1 MVALHS
7 AHGLSWGTH
16 GGNQW
21 DTDRDTPP
29 PSASETE
36 TESRPCRHS
45 EHPTKVGGGHGKQC
59 PFTACGHT
67 EPHGTHGGR
76 ERGRRSPLCMSSR
89 CTARW
94 DSPTGDPSSGGKE
107 LGGHG
112 GSTGGGHCKM
122 SRSRSTALQPHTSTA
137 PHIRSPTDPQP
148 GCALLPFQLIAERFY
163 RELLLISGSK
173 AHPGCPGPS
182 ANSTSTLQ
190 HCYSAAYHPPSPPPG
205 PSAHTLLL

>member
-1 MVALHS
+1 
-7 AHGLSWGTH
+7 
-16 GGNQW
+16 
-21 DTDRDTPP
+21 
-29 PSASETE
+29 
-36 TESRPCRHS
+36 
-45 EHPTKVGGGHGKQC
+45 
-59 PFTACGHT
+59 
-67 EPHGTHGGR
+67 
-76 ERGRRSPLCMSSR
+76 MSSR

-190 HCYSAAYHPPSPPPG
+190 HCYSAAYHPPSPPSRSFCTHFAALTLPTPH
-205 PSAHTLLL
+205 PSAPTRTALTHSAEQCPTSTQSSVLRRWESSKWWHRARLQCGDPHPSLFAALSPQITKSDPQPQTLSKLRPFKPKWL